1 MCKNNLKRSLDQLRT
16 QVEINEKLLTILK
29 TVNVHN
35 NNNNNNNINI
45 GKLLSPIKSQV
56 EQLSQ

>member
-35 NNNNNNNINI
+35 NNNNNNINI